1 VSPEI
6 RVSSKLPRGL
16 YDGLVTEALAELLDS
31 LDGVREPEFMDL
43 RNADAAD
50 RIAFHVAKV
59 IENALDSLPDEDR
72 AVAGIRLARYLIDE
86 IAGKTN
92 ARSLVT
98 ERPTDSA
105 QMLRAIR
112 SHLPDGSFE
121 HIESPLIPL
130 LDTALLTNAP
140 GEPRVGRQIQAEIA
154 SSDRIDVIMVFIRR
168 TGIAPLR
175 DELKRHVDAGRQLRV
190 LTTTYTGST
199 EAEALDTLVSLG
211 AQVRFSYDTSNT
223 RLHAKAWLFHRE
235 SGFST
240 AYVGSSNLMHS
251 AQVRG
256 LEWNIGA
263 HDFPPMG
270 LGPRSETAARRL
282 SFCVPLSSG
291 RPGTILH

>member
-1 VSPEI
+1 VSLEI
-6 RVSSKLPRGL
+6 RATSKLPRGL

-31 LDGVREPEFMDL
+31 LAGIGEPEFVDL

-59 IENALDSLPDEDR
+59 IESALDSLPDEDR
-72 AVAGIRLARYLIDE
+72 AAAGVRLARYLIDE
-86 IAGKTN
+86 IASKTS
-92 ARSLVT
+92 AQSLVA
-98 ERPTDSA
+98 ERPTDSL

-154 SSDRIDVIMVFIRR
+154 SSDRIDVIMAFIRR

-175 DELKRHVDAGRQLRV
+175 DDLKRHVDAGRHLRI

-199 EAEALDTLVSLG
+199 EVEALDALVSLG
-211 AQVRFSYDTSNT
+211 AQVRISYDTSST

-240 AYVGSSNLMHS
+240 AYVGSSNLTHS
-251 AQVRG
+251 AQVSG
-256 LEWNIGA
+256 LEWNVRVSGA
-263 HDFPPMG
+263 RNRTVIDKIAAVFESYWQQPDFE
-270 LGPRSETAARRL
+270 S
-282 SFCVPLSSG
+282 
-291 RPGTILH
+291 